1 MAGEPLLLNAG
12 FQQVPCHSFG
22 LNYAAP
28 RTTTTCCRLGIF
40 NILIYQSMR
49 REWTIY
55 LGLLLI
61 TAAVYWPVGRCGYFN
76 YDDPEYVVTNPYVGQ
91 GLTLAGVA
99 WAFRAV
105 VVSNWHPV
113 TLLSLM
119 LDSQWF
125 GNNAGAH
132 HLVNLLFHV
141 ANSLLLFL
149 VWRRMTGLRPNDPQP
164 AHETTSRNANKTAKA
179 GVTATAPQAGDIWP
193 SALVAALFAWHPLH
207 VESVAWIS
215 ERKDVLSTFFGLLTL
230 LAYARHVASDKRQ
243 VTGTTLLS
251 RVTRH
256 MSPFYFLALLFFALG
271 LMSKPMLVTWPF
283 VLLLLDFWPLGR
295 VASDK
300 WRVTRMRIPVPQL
313 SVLNHLVLEK
323 LPFFALAM
331 ASSVITFLAQHASGA
346 TNLLVQ
352 LPISES
358 AGNALVSYVRYL
370 AKMLW
375 PDHLA
380 FFYPYPGRG
389 IADSN
394 GWTVWQVTG
403 AAALLALIT
412 MAAVWQARRRPF
424 LIVGWLWFLGTL
436 VPVIGLVQV
445 GAQAMAD
452 RYTYIPLIGVFV
464 TVAWG
469 GKELAGRRS
478 GARFI
483 SGVVAAVLLATC
495 LVMTGR
501 QLRYWQNSE
510 TLCRHA
516 IAVTT
521 NNYLAHFNLGLALMD
536 EGKTDAAVKQMY
548 EAVNIAPGFGG
559 RKKLAQVL
567 VFQGKIPEAMEQ
579 YRIILQYNPNDL
591 EALKYLAWWLATD
604 ADPNIRN
611 GAEAVQYAERACTLT
626 HYQKTEYI
634 GILAAAYAEAGRFN
648 DAIPTAE
655 RAIAS
660 AQAAGETNLLEK
672 NRQLLELYRAGH
684 PYHEPAK

>member
-1 MAGEPLLLNAG
+1 
-12 FQQVPCHSFG
+12 
-22 LNYAAP
+22 
-28 RTTTTCCRLGIF
+28 
-40 NILIYQSMR
+40 MR

-55 LGLLLI
+55 LALLLI
-61 TAAVYWPVGRCGYFN
+61 TAAAYWPVGQYGYFN
-76 YDDPEYVVTNPYVGQ
+76 YDDPEYVATNPYIGQ
-91 GLTLAGVA
+91 GLTPAGVA

-105 VVSNWHPV
+105 VVSNWHPM

-119 LDSQWF
+119 LDSQLF

-141 ANSLLLFL
+141 ANTLLLFL
-149 VWRRMTGLRPNDPQP
+149 VWRRMTG
-164 AHETTSRNANKTAKA
+164 E
-179 GVTATAPQAGDIWP
+179 VWP

-215 ERKDVLSTFFGLLTL
+215 ERKDVLCTFFGLLTIW
-230 LAYARHVASDKRQ
+230 AYTRFVQRSELGNRISDFRLP
-243 VTGTTLLS
+243 TSG
-251 RVTRH
+251 H
-256 MSPFYFLALLFFALG
+256 YWLALFFFALG

-313 SVLNHLVLEK
+313 SVLNHLVPEK

-352 LPISES
+352 LPLSES
-358 AGNALVSYVRYL
+358 AGNALVSCVRYL
-370 AKMLW
+370 GKMVW
-375 PDHLA
+375 PDRLA

-389 IADSN
+389 IVDSN
-394 GWTVWQVTG
+394 GWAVWQVAG

-412 MAAVWQARRRPF
+412 MAAAWQGRRRPF
-424 LIVGWLWFLGTL
+424 LIAGWLWFLGTL

-464 TVAWG
+464 MLAWS
-469 GKELAGRRS
+469 GKELGDRRPGAKFIFGLSAAG
-478 GARFI
+478 
-483 SGVVAAVLLATC
+483 LLAAC
-495 LVMTGR
+495 LMVTSR

-516 IAVTT
+516 IAVTK
-521 NNYLAHFNLGLALMD
+521 NNYLAHFNLGLALID
-536 EGKTDAAVKQMY
+536 EGKIDAAVKQMY

-567 VFQGKIPEAMEQ
+567 VVQGRIPEAIVQ
-579 YRIILQYNPNDL
+579 YRIRLQYNPNDL
-591 EALKYLAWWLATD
+591 DALKYLAWWLATD
-604 ADPNIRN
+604 ADPKIRN
-611 GAEAVQYAERACTLT
+611 GAEAVQFAERACRLT
-626 HYQKTEYI
+626 HYQKTEYL

-660 AQAAGETNLLEK
+660 AQAAGETSLLEK
-672 NRQLLELYRAGH
+672 NRQLLELYRAGQ
-684 PYHEPAK
+684 PYHEITK